1 MDENIREDRVS
12 VYEIGYLI
20 AGVPEERVSAEV
32 DAIKGAI
39 AGIGA
44 AVIADEA
51 PRREGLAYTIRKK
64 NVSGSYE
71 KHDEAY
77 FGWVKFEAVTDK
89 VEGLKKTIEAM
100 PSVLRMLMITTVK
113 EATYLGKHAPAVTA
127 AAPYARRPITLAE
140 APETE
145 IAPEKDAAAAIPATV
160 EEMDKSIDDMVKE
173 V

>member
-20 AGVPEERVSAEV
+20 AGVPEEKVSAEA

-39 AGIGA
+39 GGIGA
-44 AVIADEA
+44 AVIAEEA
-51 PRREGLAYTIRKK
+51 PRHEGLAYTIRKK

-71 KHDEAY
+71 KYDDAY

-100 PSVLRMLMITTVK
+100 PSVLRMLMITTVS
-113 EATYLGKHAPAVTA
+113 ENTYLGKHAPATMTA
-127 AAPYARRPITLAE
+127 AIRKPITLAD
-140 APETE
+140 
-145 IAPEKDAAAAIPATV
+145 IAPEAGPVADAAAIPVSV
-160 EEMDKSIDDMVKE
+160 EEIDKSIDDMVKE